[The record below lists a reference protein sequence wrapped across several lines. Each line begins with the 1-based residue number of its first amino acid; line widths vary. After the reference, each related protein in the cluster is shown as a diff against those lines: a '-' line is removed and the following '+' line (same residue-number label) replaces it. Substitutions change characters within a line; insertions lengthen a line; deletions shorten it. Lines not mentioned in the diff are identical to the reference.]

1 MKRLDDEILAKAVRS
16 LCRKDKRF
24 AAVVKQ
30 HGLPSLRA
38 TAGGLEAVLQM
49 VTEQFLSLAAAAAI
63 WKRLHARLQPH
74 HPSIILECPQ
84 EELMTLGLSRA
95 KARSFHGLAEAV
107 ASGAMDF
114 AALETMDDMTAHKTL
129 VALPGI
135 GPWTA
140 DIYLL
145 SVLLRP
151 DAWPWGDVALQA
163 AAQNLFDL
171 QERPDKLAMLAI
183 GQKFQPYRAVAARL
197 LWAHYRGMKQMSQA

>member
-1 MKRLDDEILAKAVRS
+1 VA
-16 LCRKDKRF
+16 
-24 AAVVKQ
+24 
-30 HGLPSLRA
+30 
-38 TAGGLEAVLQM
+38 
-49 VTEQFLSLAAAAAI
+49 
-63 WKRLHARLQPH
+63 
-74 HPSIILECPQ
+74 
-84 EELMTLGLSRA
+84 LGLSRA
-95 KARSFHGLAEAV
+95 KAKSFHGLAHAV
-107 ASGAMDF
+107 ASGVLDFETLEAMD
-114 AALETMDDMTAHKTL
+114 DVTAHKTL

-145 SVLLRP
+145 SVLQRP

-171 QERPDKLAMLAI
+171 QERPDKMAMLAL